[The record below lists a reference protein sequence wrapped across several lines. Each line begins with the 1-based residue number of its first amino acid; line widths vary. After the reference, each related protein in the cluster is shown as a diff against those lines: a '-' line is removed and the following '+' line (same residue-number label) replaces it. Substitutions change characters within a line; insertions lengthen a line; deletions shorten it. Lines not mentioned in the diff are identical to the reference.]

1 VGKGVGRLWLP
12 AHDPIL
18 HDKLDPLGGSVSAYR
33 PQAVK
38 PLAVMPCH
46 NASLAQDLVA
56 EVGAEAVLQIVEV
69 TEAGRGVL
77 SNGKDDGVELGREQ
91 PEVVA
96 LRLGDVSRRSGFV
109 GELPVLHMEVV
120 FDDGLLLDDVGGLAW
135 PAACPQEE
143 EYGFRTKG
151 G

>member
-1 VGKGVGRLWLP
+1 MRQRIGRLWLP
-12 AHDPIL
+12 AHHSVL
-18 HDKLDPLGGSVSAYR
+18 HDELDPLGRSVGPYR
-33 PQAVK
+33 AQAVQ
-38 PLAVMPCH
+38 PPVLVPGQD
-46 NASLAQDLVA
+46 ASLAQDLVA